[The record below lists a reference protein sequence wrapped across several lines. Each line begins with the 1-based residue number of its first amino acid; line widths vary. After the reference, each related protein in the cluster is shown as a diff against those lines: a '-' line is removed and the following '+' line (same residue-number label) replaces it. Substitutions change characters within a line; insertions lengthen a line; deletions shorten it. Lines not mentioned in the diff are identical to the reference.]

1 MSDNADPKWPGNAE
15 YAPPFRPYQHRAPAS
30 AGVSVA
36 VSHGKET
43 EQGSGM
49 NTRNE
54 GNDDQLK
61 LQEQL
66 KKLQTKY
73 DAMGQDLSS
82 YLDGLLYSD
91 FLTYWD
97 YIHLDTL
104 LSLQTPKTQF
114 PDEKIFI
121 MYHQI
126 TELYFN
132 LILWE
137 TEQISM
143 NINIQ
148 EAWFIERL
156 KRINR
161 YFRQLRESFS
171 IMVEGME
178 KDQFLKFRMS
188 LLPASGFQSAQ
199 YRMIEISCTDM
210 INLVNAAER
219 VALNEYSDIDLQV
232 EKLYWRSGATELA
245 SGKKTLTLQQFEEKY
260 MPSFKAMGMKYRDRN
275 LRKVYLKHFPH
286 SLPVIEALREL
297 DEYAN
302 VLWPLAHLKA
312 AATYLQKAT
321 SEIKATGGTNW
332 QKFLPPRFQKIMFF
346 PELWSDLEKEE
357 WGKAAFMGH
366 PSEIVSKS

>member
-1 MSDNADPKWPGNAE
+1 MDEQQKTEEHSKVSDAARDEN
-15 YAPPFRPYQHRAPAS
+15 
-30 AGVSVA
+30 
-36 VSHGKET
+36 
-43 EQGSGM
+43 
-49 NTRNE
+49 
-54 GNDDQLK
+54 LK

-66 KKLQTKY
+66 KKLQSKY
-73 DAMGQDLSS
+73 NAMGQDLSS

-91 FLTYWD
+91 YLTYWD

-104 LSLQTPKTQF
+104 LSLQSPKTQF

-137 TEQISM
+137 TEQIGVKAD
-143 NINIQ
+143 IT

-156 KRINR
+156 ARINR
-161 YFRQLRESFS
+161 YFYQLRESFS

-178 KDQFLKFRMS
+178 RDQFLKFRMS

-219 VALNEYSDIDLQV
+219 EALNEYSDIDLQV

-245 SGKKTLTLQQFEEKY
+245 TGKKTLTLQQFEEKY
-260 MPSFKAMGMKYRDRN
+260 MPAFKSMGLKCRDRN
-275 LRKVYLKHFPH
+275 LRKIYLRHFPH
-286 SLPVIEALREL
+286 SQPVIEALREL
-297 DEYAN
+297 DLYAN

-312 AATYLQKAT
+312 AGHYLKKAA

-357 WGKAAFMGH
+357 WGKAAFLSN
-366 PSEIVSKS
+366 PSEIVSKT